1 MAGRR
6 QGGAQH
12 FTVQEA
18 QNATLGQVGSMY
30 NDGTAAMVAPTDHVF
45 IAITFIT
52 DTTFD
57 SGTGGLVAVD
67 SDRFINTEA
76 SANPLAGSSGGLA
89 IDSSNTFPA
98 GLTIYGRWTELEP
111 ASGSGLIAYI
121 GK

>member
-18 QNATLGQVGSMY
+18 QNSTLGQVGSMY

-57 SGTGGLVAVD
+57 SSGGLISVD
-67 SDRFINTEA
+67 SDRFVNTEA
-76 SANPLAGSSGGLA
+76 AANPLAGSSGGLQL
-89 IDSSNTFPA
+89 DNGNTFPA

>member
-1 MAGRR
+1 MAGTRP
-6 QGGAQH
+6 GGAQH

-18 QNATLGQVGSMY
+18 QNTTLGQVGSMY
-30 NDGTAAMVAPTDHVF
+30 NDGSSAMTPPTDHVF

-57 SGTGGLVAVD
+57 SSGGLVAVD
-67 SDRFINTEA
+67 SDRFVNTAAA
-76 SANPLAGSSGGLA
+76 SNPGTGGSCGVQL
-89 IDSSNTFPA
+89 DSSNTFPA
-98 GLTIYGRWTELEP
+98 GVTIYGRWPEIDP

>member
-1 MAGRR
+1 MAGTRK
-6 QGGAQH
+6 GGAQH

-18 QNATLGQVGSMY
+18 QNTTLGQVGSMY
-30 NDGTAAMVAPTDHVF
+30 NDGTSAIVAPTDHVF
-45 IAITFIT
+45 VAITFVT

-57 SGTGGLVAVD
+57 SSEGLKAVD

-76 SANPLAGSSGGLA
+76 AATPLAGSSGGVQL
-89 IDSSNTFPA
+89 DSSNTFPT
-98 GLTIYGRWTELEP
+98 GLTFYGRWTEIDP

>member
-18 QNATLGQVGSMY
+18 QNATLRQVGSMY
-30 NDGTAAMVAPTDHVF
+30 NDGTDAMVAPTDHVF
-45 IAITFIT
+45 VAITFIT
-52 DTTFD
+52 DTTFEA
-57 SGTGGLVAVD
+57 SGGLKAVD
-67 SDRFINTEA
+67 SDRFVNTEA
-76 SANPLAGSSGGLA
+76 ASNPLSGSSGGVEL
-89 IDSSNTFPA
+89 DSSNIFPA
-98 GLTIYGRWTELEP
+98 GVTIYGRWTEIHP

>member
-18 QNATLGQVGSMY
+18 QNSTLGQVGSMF

-45 IAITFIT
+45 IAITFLT

-57 SGTGGLVAVD
+57 SSGGLIAVD

-76 SANPLAGSSGGLA
+76 IATPLSGSSGGTA
-89 IDSSNTFPA
+89 IDDGNTFSA
-98 GLTIYGRWTELEP
+98 GITIYGRWTEIDP
-111 ASGSGLIAYI
+111 ASGSLIAYI

>member
-18 QNATLGQVGSMY
+18 QNATLGQVGSMH
-30 NDGTAAMVAPTDHVF
+30 NDGTAAIVAPTDHVF
-45 IAITFIT
+45 IAITFLT

-57 SGTGGLVAVD
+57 ASGGLLAVD
-67 SDRFINTEA
+67 SDRFINTA
-76 SANPLAGSSGGLA
+76 AAANPLDSSGGLIVDA
-89 IDSSNTFPA
+89 SNTFPA
-98 GLTIYGRWTELEP
+98 GLTIYGRWTEIDP
-111 ASGSGLIAYI
+111 ATGSGLIAYI